1 MLITK
6 AARRY
11 ADALLDV
18 AGDQNSVEESLED
31 VRLIGNT
38 VEGSPDLMVFLKSPV
53 IRYDDKLEAL
63 KKIFDARVNE
73 TTMRFITLLAR
84 KNRID
89 LLDQITAAFIEAY
102 NEAAGIIRVEVAT
115 AVPLDDSQREALHR
129 SLEQKTG
136 KQVEMQTTV
145 DSSLRGGMSVRI
157 DDTVIDGTVKHKLEE
172 LELQL
177 LSTSDE

>member
-18 AGDQNSVEESLED
+18 AGEQNSVEELLED
-31 VRLIGNT
+31 VRLIGGT

-63 KKIFDARVNE
+63 KKIFEERVNE
-73 TTMRFITLLAR
+73 TTMRFIALLAR

-89 LLDQITAAFIEAY
+89 LLDQVTGAFIEAY
-102 NEAAGIIRVEVAT
+102 NEAAGIIQVEVAVAT
-115 AVPLDDSQREALHR
+115 ALDEPQREALHR
-129 SLEQKTG
+129 SLEEKTG
-136 KQVEMQTTV
+136 KKVEMTTRV
-145 DSSLRGGMSVRI
+145 DTSLRGGMSVRI
-157 DDTVIDGTVKHKLEE
+157 DDTVIDGTIKHKLEE
-172 LELQL
+172 LEQQL
-177 LSTSDE
+177 LSASDE